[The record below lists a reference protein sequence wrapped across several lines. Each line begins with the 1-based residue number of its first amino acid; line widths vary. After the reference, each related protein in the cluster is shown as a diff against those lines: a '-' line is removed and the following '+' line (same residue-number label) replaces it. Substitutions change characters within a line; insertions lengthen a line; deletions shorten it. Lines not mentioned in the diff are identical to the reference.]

1 MSIDTIGNFLTIL
14 RNRIM
19 VSSPYA
25 VAEYSK
31 MNAEIARILQEEGF
45 VKDVQVCEEQ
55 QGRLLKKSLKVFFKY
70 VQGESVMHEI
80 TRVSKPSRRTYA
92 KVKNLKPVI
101 NGLGIV
107 ILSTNRGIMTDK
119 QAKASN
125 LRVGG
130 EVLCTVW

>member
-1 MSIDTIGNFLTIL
+1 MSIDTIANFLTIL
-14 RNRIM
+14 RNKVM
-19 VSSPYA
+19 ASSPYA
-25 VAEYSK
+25 VASYSK
-31 MNAEIARILQEEGF
+31 MNAEIARILHQEGF
-45 VKDVQVCEEQ
+45 VKNVEVLEETETS
-55 QGRLLKKSLKVFFKY
+55 RKSLKVVFKY
-70 VQGESVMHEI
+70 VNGESVLHEL

-119 QAKASN
+119 QAKDAS
-125 LRVGG
+125 LRIGG

>member
-1 MSIDTIGNFLTIL
+1 MSVDTIANFLTVL
-14 RNRIM
+14 RNKVM
-19 VSSPYA
+19 ASGPYA
-25 VAEYSK
+25 VTSYTK
-31 MNAEIARILQEEGF
+31 MNAEIARILLQEGF
-45 VKDVQVCEEQ
+45 VKNVEVLEETETS
-55 QGRLLKKSLKVFFKY
+55 RKSLKIVFKY
-70 VQGESVMHEI
+70 VNGESVLHEL

-119 QAKASN
+119 QAKDAS

>member
-19 VSSPYA
+19 ASRPYC
-25 VAEYSK
+25 VASYSK
-31 MNAEIARILQEEGF
+31 MNEEIARILKQEGF
-45 VKDVQVCEEQ
+45 VNDVQVVQNAETS
-55 QGRLLKKSLKVFFKY
+55 KKSLKIVFKY
-70 VQGESVMHEI
+70 VNGESVLHEI
-80 TRVSKPSRRTYA
+80 TRVSKPSRRMYT

-119 QAKASN
+119 QAKETS

>member
-1 MSIDTIGNFLTIL
+1 MA
-14 RNRIM
+14 
-19 VSSPYA
+19 SSPYA
-25 VAEYSK
+25 VASYSK
-31 MNAEIARILQEEGF
+31 MNAEIARILKEEGF
-45 VKDVQVCEEQ
+45 IKDVEVVE
-55 QGRLLKKSLKVFFKY
+55 GSDALRKSLKIVFKY
-70 VQGESVMHEI
+70 VNGESVLHEI

-107 ILSTNRGIMTDK
+107 ILSTNRGVMTDK
-119 QAKASN
+119 QAKEAD

>member
-14 RNRIM
+14 RNKLM
-19 VSSPYA
+19 ASSPYA
-25 VAEYSK
+25 LAPYSK
-31 MNAEIARILQEEGF
+31 VNAEIARILQEEGF
-45 VKDVQVCEEQ
+45 VKNVEVLDGTESYN
-55 QGRLLKKSLKVFFKY
+55 KTLKVVFKY
-70 VQGESVMHEI
+70 VNGESVLHEI
-80 TRVSKPSRRTYA
+80 TRVSKPSRRMYA

-101 NGLGIV
+101 NGLGVV

-119 QAKASN
+119 QAKETS

>member
-1 MSIDTIGNFLTIL
+1 
-14 RNRIM
+14 
-19 VSSPYA
+19 
-25 VAEYSK
+25 
-31 MNAEIARILQEEGF
+31 MNAEIARILHQEGF
-45 VKDVQVCEEQ
+45 VKNVEVLEETETS
-55 QGRLLKKSLKVFFKY
+55 RKSLKVVFKY
-70 VQGESVMHEI
+70 VNGESVLHEL

-119 QAKASN
+119 QAKDAS
-125 LRVGG
+125 LRIGG